1 VNYPLTVSQVISQV
15 NAALASL
22 NRGTMLTLEAQL
34 DQYNNLESPFCAGVS
49 PSPTPRVTGTAAAA
63 TQTPTPS
70 PAPGTSS
77 PTQGGASGL
86 PNTGGAPVSAPASL
100 IVLILASLLIAAGA
114 TFVAYSRSR

>member
-1 VNYPLTVSQVISQV
+1 MNQIISEV

-22 NRGTMLTLEAQL
+22 DRGTMLTLEAQL

-49 PSPTPRVTGTAAAA
+49 PSPTPRVTATVAAA

-70 PAPGTSS
+70 PAPGASS

-100 IVLILASLLIAAGA
+100 MVLILASLLIAAGA
-114 TFVAYSRSR
+114 TFVTCSRRGH